1 MSTPSAPG
9 WYDDPQDAAQLRYF
23 DGVVWTSHTTPR
35 STRPVG
41 SATAQPDA
49 TQLPAGAQQP
59 SGQTPTGQAPT
70 GRAGQA
76 GQQEPYQQPQWQ
88 PTQQQQWQSPQQWQT
103 PQQPNPQFPGA
114 PTQGQWNA
122 PTYGGYPAGPTTPD
136 GQPLAGYWQRVGAY
150 ILDAIISG
158 IATAILAGWLLYR
171 AMQPFFDGFVDAVGS
186 GDSAAVDR
194 LTSDI
199 DYGYLFGFSVV
210 ASVIVLAY
218 QVFFLTRTGATPG
231 KAAMGISVRLRER
244 PGPLALG
251 PAVRRSS
258 VQALLGLVGNIPLIG
273 IFGTIGAL
281 LDLLWPAWDD
291 KRQALHDKFATTN
304 VVVGRQPR
312 G

>member
-1 MSTPSAPG
+1 MSTPTAPG
-9 WYDDPQDAAQLRYF
+9 WYDDPQDAARLRYF

-35 STRPVG
+35 STRPAG
-41 SATAQPDA
+41 GATSQPDA
-49 TQLPAGAQQP
+49 SQSPG
-59 SGQTPTGQAPT
+59 GQV
-70 GRAGQA
+70 
-76 GQQEPYQQPQWQ
+76 GQQGPYQQGPYQQPQQWQ
-88 PTQQQQWQSPQQWQT
+88 APQQQWQA

-122 PTYGGYPAGPTTPD
+122 PAYGGHQVGPTTPD
-136 GQPLAGYWQRVGAY
+136 GQPLASYWQRVGAY

-158 IATAILAGWLLYR
+158 ILTAVLAGWLLYR
-171 AMQPFFDGFVDAVGS
+171 AMRPFFDGFVDAVTS
-186 GDSAAVDR
+186 GDTEAVNR
-194 LTSDI
+194 LTSDV

-210 ASVIVLAY
+210 AAVILLAY

-244 PGPLALG
+244 PGPLELG
-251 PAVRRSS
+251 TAVRRSS
-258 VQALLGLVGNIPLIG
+258 VQAVLGLVGNVPLIG
-273 IFGTIGAL
+273 LFGTIGAL

-291 KRQALHDKFATTN
+291 RRQALHDKFAATN